1 MNAYNCIFE
10 FLESNMIFP
19 LFAYNFFRTLVFII
33 GFYYLFKILG
43 RIFRPYLIKY
53 INKKAQERFG
63 GQFQNQQRQKT
74 YQGKRPKEGETV
86 IDKMP
91 NSSKKSNNDVGEYVD
106 FEEVD

>member
-1 MNAYNCIFE
+1 MLYPTYIYG
-10 FLESNMIFP
+10 FL
-19 LFAYNFFRTLVFII
+19 RTIVFII
-33 GFYYLFKILG
+33 AFYYLFKIVG
-43 RIFRPYLIKY
+43 RLLRPYLIKY

-63 GQFQNQQRQKT
+63 GQFQNQQQQT